1 VSRVDGVCPSY
12 PGHQTRP
19 PFRPLKAVAG
29 VRIPSG
35 LPWKTAAD
43 QACYYHQPASI
54 SSDRPSGTREGRKN
68 SRLRCLRQSPRS
80 ADFACPTWARV
91 PAELRSHEVDLVWD
105 RTVHWQPATPR
116 RDDQASLLAEGATD
130 TSATAKHVRSALR
143 TRDVDRSSRSLAASR
158 TSPLSRNWRREMTN
172 ELDRLLTITDLS
184 EMLGVPVDTLY
195 GWRHRGEGP
204 AGYRIGRHVRYRR
217 AAVEAWLDTRVD
229 RLQR

>member
-1 VSRVDGVCPSY
+1 MCSGLAR
-12 PGHQTRP
+12 
-19 PFRPLKAVAG
+19 RPLKAVAR

-35 LPWKTAAD
+35 LQDQNDAD
-43 QACYYHQPASI
+43 QAWCHHQPASI
-54 SSDRPSGTREGRKN
+54 SSGRPSGTREGRN
-68 SRLRCLRQSPRS
+68 YSHRCCLRHAPDQPTSRAQTWGSTAGGVVLSRGGPRLGPQGRPGTTRIDDQPQCTRRRTQHSGDHRACGIRLKDAGGPQKLAIGGDFPDQSPFSQNR
-80 ADFACPTWARV
+80 
-91 PAELRSHEVDLVWD
+91 
-105 RTVHWQPATPR
+105 
-116 RDDQASLLAEGATD
+116 
-130 TSATAKHVRSALR
+130 
-143 TRDVDRSSRSLAASR
+143 
-158 TSPLSRNWRREMTN
+158 RREMTN